1 MVKKKK
7 NMFPSV
13 EKFSVYTSGKKK
25 WKKIEGVKIE
35 KFMGKKKENRKT

>member
-13 EKFSVYTSGKKK
+13 EKFSVYTSGKEKMEKNWRGKNREIHGEKK
-25 WKKIEGVKIE
+25 RE
-35 KFMGKKKENRKT
+35 